1 MDPARLFDVV
11 SWIGLPG
18 WLLLAVVP
26 RWRWTPLVTACI
38 LPSVLAAI
46 YLVLLASNIG
56 TAEGGFGS
64 LSGVKSLFAVD
75 ALLLAGWIHY
85 LAFDLF
91 VGSWQ
96 VRDAQ
101 RVGIR
106 HSWVLPC
113 LVLTLMAGPVGL
125 LAYWILRSILVRKPF
140 LRETPAPQSSPI

>member
-1 MDPARLFDVV
+1 MEPARLFDVV

-18 WLLLAVVP
+18 WLLLVFVP

-46 YLVLLASNIG
+46 YFVLLASNIG
-56 TAEGGFGS
+56 TADGGFSS
-64 LSGVKSLFAVD
+64 LSGVKQLFAVD

-106 HSWVLPC
+106 HWWVLPC
-113 LVLTLMAGPVGL
+113 LVLTLMAGPMGL

-140 LRETPAPQSSPI
+140 LRETPAQPSSVA